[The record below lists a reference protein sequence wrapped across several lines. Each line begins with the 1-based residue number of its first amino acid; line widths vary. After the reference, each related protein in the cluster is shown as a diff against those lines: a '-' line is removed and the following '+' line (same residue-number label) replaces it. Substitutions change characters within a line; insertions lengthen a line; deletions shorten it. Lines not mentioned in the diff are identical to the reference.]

1 MGDKRKLQS
10 EIDRT
15 LKKIDEGLDVY
26 DRIYQKVVDAES
38 QSNKEKYE
46 VRMLARCL
54 TSESCPGRPW
64 RGAVTSRDGPRPD
77 AISGPA
83 GRVDASPGAPR
94 AADARPPRPAS
105 VPRPKKTLA
114 SGHLVSSPPPPPA
127 RPAPRPPA
135 LTILDHP
142 SPPRRVPG
150 RPQEGDQEAPALP
163 RSGQAVGGQQRRP

>member
-127 RPAPRPPA
+127 PRP
-135 LTILDHP
+135 D
-142 SPPRRVPG
+142 PPR
-150 RPQEGDQEAPALP
+150 
-163 RSGQAVGGQQRRP
+163 

>member
-54 TSESCPGRPW
+54 TSESCPGRPR

-83 GRVDASPGAPR
+83 GESTRLPAPR
-94 AADARPPRPAS
+94 GRPTR
-105 VPRPKKTLA
+105 V
-114 SGHLVSSPPPPPA
+114 
-127 RPAPRPPA
+127 RPAP
-135 LTILDHP
+135 
-142 SPPRRVPG
+142 
-150 RPQEGDQEAPALP
+150 P
-163 RSGQAVGGQQRRP
+163 RSRAQKKP